1 MIEDHRLNRIEEVIA
16 QLSNVAHD
24 VAKMLAV
31 NEQRINQQE
40 KITDTIGAKLEKR
53 DDEVDKKFVNVY
65 NAIKEGDADIIA
77 TIEKIAVTREK
88 QFDEINKKISRLEKW
103 GWMAIGGGL
112 VVGFLLS
119 VAFNIFKLAQ

>member
-40 KITDTIGAKLEKR
+40 KITDTIGAKLEKC
-53 DDEVDKKFVNVY
+53 
-65 NAIKEGDADIIA
+65 
-77 TIEKIAVTREK
+77 
-88 QFDEINKKISRLEKW
+88 L
-103 GWMAIGGGL
+103 
-112 VVGFLLS
+112 
-119 VAFNIFKLAQ
+119 

>member
-77 TIEKIAVTREK
+77 TIEKIALTREK

-119 VAFNIFKLAQ
+119 VAFNIVKLAQ

>member
-1 MIEDHRLNRIEEVIA
+1 MTEEHSLNRIEEAIA

-31 NEQRINQQE
+31 NEQRIHQQE

-77 TIEKIAVTREK
+77 TIEKTALTREK

-119 VAFNIFKLAQ
+119 VTFNILKLAH

>member
-119 VAFNIFKLAQ
+119 IAFNIVKLAQ

>member
-1 MIEDHRLNRIEEVIA
+1 MIEEHRLNRIEEVIT

-40 KITDTIGAKLEKR
+40 KITDIIGAKLEKR
-53 DDEVDKKFVNVY
+53 DDDIDKKFVNVY
-65 NAIKEGDADIIA
+65 NVIKEGDADIIA
-77 TIEKIAVTREK
+77 TIEKIALTREK

-119 VAFNIFKLAQ
+119 VTFNILKLAN

>member
-119 VAFNIFKLAQ
+119 VAFNIVKLAQ

>member
-77 TIEKIAVTREK
+77 TIEKTALTREK

-119 VAFNIFKLAQ
+119 VAFNILKLAH

>member
-1 MIEDHRLNRIEEVIA
+1 MIEEHRLNRIEEVIA

-77 TIEKIAVTREK
+77 TIEKIALTREK

-119 VAFNIFKLAQ
+119 VAFNIVKLAQ